1 MQVHMG
7 THKPGETDGR
17 TDWPGEKRVKRDGG
31 EEQRNHK
38 TEREKTTATYRI
50 PVTCSFSPR
59 PPHFQSCTPT
69 HRDREACETFQ
80 SLHAE
85 EL

>member
-50 PVTCSFSPR
+50 PVTCSFSPGLHIFS
-59 PPHFQSCTPT
+59 PAHPHTET
-69 HRDREACETFQ
+69 EACETFQ